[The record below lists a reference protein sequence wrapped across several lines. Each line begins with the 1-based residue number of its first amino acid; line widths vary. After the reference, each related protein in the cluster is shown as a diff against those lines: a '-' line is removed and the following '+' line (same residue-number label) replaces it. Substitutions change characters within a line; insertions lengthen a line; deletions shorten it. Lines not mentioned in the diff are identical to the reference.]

1 MMSEKLTKINEDVT
15 SYNKVN
21 NEKVMKEIQRS
32 VAELNKDILTGVYEE
47 FCKAETP
54 MLEALKNPYFKLKK
68 LFIKELDDGTFE
80 AKVDDSEQIV
90 NIMSFEDWYI
100 NEKNADVKDGSLQ
113 TLSANY
119 QWRSRIERVA
129 HVFALRIAKEFGE
142 DLDGE
147 KYKLSS
153 DGTMVQLPKTTSNT
167 QTEKLLQFIL
177 DGIVFV
183 PNAKSPDVNS
193 FKVTKKDILFIEKLM
208 CREGKKTG
216 IKVPRQNTM
225 LRLITKMANRIVTSG
240 SYEIE

>member
-1 MMSEKLTKINEDVT
+1 MMNEKLTKINEAVA
-15 SYNKVN
+15 SYNKEN
-21 NEKVMKEIQRS
+21 DEKLMKEIQQS
-32 VAELNKDILTGVYEE
+32 VAELNKDILTGIYEE
-47 FCKAETP
+47 FCKAEIP

-68 LFIKELDDGTFE
+68 VFIKELDDGIFE
-80 AKVDDSEQIV
+80 AKVDDIDQII

-142 DLDGE
+142 ALDSE

-153 DGTMVQLPKTTSNT
+153 DGIMVQLPKTTSNT

-183 PNAKSPDVNS
+183 PSKKDPNVNS

-208 CREGKKTG
+208 CKEGRKTS
-216 IKVPRQNTM
+216 IRVPRQNTM
-225 LRLITKMANRIVTSG
+225 LRLITKMANRIVTNG